1 MTASAGK
8 RLQLIE
14 AAKVLLHRQGLQRTT
29 LAEVAGRAGIPPGN
43 VYYYFRTKE
52 ALAAAVIASH
62 LEALGRLFAGWEAA
76 HPDPRDRLRALVRM
90 PLGEARQI
98 LDFGCPHGSLCQELE
113 KLGARSALARAG
125 AQLLGIYLRW
135 AERQFRAL
143 GQGQEAAPLARDL
156 VASLQ
161 GTLLLAHALRSR
173 TLLKERL
180 LRLEQSVAA
189 LPSPIRKR
197 SRS

>member
-1 MTASAGK
+1 MTAATD
-8 RLQLIE
+8 RRTQLVD
-14 AAKVLLHRQGLQRTT
+14 AARRLLHRQGLQRTT
-29 LAEVAGRAGIPPGN
+29 LAEVAHRARIPLGN

-52 ALAAAVIASH
+52 ALAEAVIESH
-62 LEALGRLFAGWEAA
+62 LEALGQAFDAFEAA
-76 HPDPRDRLRALVRM
+76 HPDPRDRLRALLRM
-90 PLGEARQI
+90 PLGEARDI

-125 AQLLGIYLRW
+125 TRLLGTYLDW

-143 GQGQEAAPLARDL
+143 GQGAESGPLARDL
-156 VASLQ
+156 IASLQ
-161 GTLLLAHALRSR
+161 GTLLLAHAMRSR

-180 LRLEQSVAA
+180 LRLERSVAA
-189 LPSPIRKR
+189 LPFPTRKR